1 MRFLLIAVLLLA
13 ATAASAAAS
22 LPDVHYGPDT
32 EQTLDVYRPEHA
44 GAAPVILMVHGGA
57 WRVGDKAMGRVVD
70 NKTQHWLREGI
81 LFISINY
88 RMLPERDAL
97 QQRDDV
103 IAALVFAQAHASE
116 WGGDPNRFI
125 LMGHSAGAHLVALVN
140 ANPTIAFEAGAKPW
154 LGTVALDSGALDV
167 PQIMLRKHYRFY
179 DPAFGKDPQ
188 RWQQAS
194 PQHQLQNNAPPMLA
208 VCSLKRADDPCAQA
222 RTFVDRAKSLG
233 VRAEVL
239 PQNLKHGQIN
249 DQLGEPGAYTDAVDA
264 FIHSLLKT
272 TASATAD

>member
-1 MRFLLIAVLLLA
+1 MQYLLIAILLLA
-13 ATAASAAAS
+13 SATANAAAS
-22 LPDVHYGPDT
+22 LRDVHYGADS
-32 EQTLDVYRPEHA
+32 EQTLDVYQPEHA
-44 GAAPVILMVHGGA
+44 RAAPVILMVHGGA
-57 WRVGDKAMGRVVD
+57 WRIGDKSMGRVVD

-103 IAALVFAQAHASE
+103 IAALVFAQQHAPE
-116 WGGDPNRFI
+116 WGGDPHQFI

-140 ANPTIAFEAGAKPW
+140 ANPAIAFEAGAKPW

-167 PQIMLRKHYRFY
+167 PQIMQRKHYRFY

-194 PQHQLQNNAPPMLA
+194 PQHQLQKNAPPMLA
-208 VCSLKRADDPCAQA
+208 VCSLQRADDPCGQA
-222 RTFVDRAKSLG
+222 RTFVEKAQRLG
-233 VRAEVL
+233 IRAEVL
-239 PQNLKHGQIN
+239 PQNLKHGEIN
-249 DQLGEPGAYTDAVDA
+249 DQLGKPGAYTQAVDA

-272 TASATAD
+272 AEPPTAG